1 MAREVEK
8 KERERKGRILRDK
21 KEKKRERE
29 RETLCAKK
37 WNRWRHVVM

>member
-21 KEKKRERE
+21 KERERE
-29 RETLCAKK
+29 RRCVQRNGK
-37 WNRWRHVVM
+37 RWRHVVM